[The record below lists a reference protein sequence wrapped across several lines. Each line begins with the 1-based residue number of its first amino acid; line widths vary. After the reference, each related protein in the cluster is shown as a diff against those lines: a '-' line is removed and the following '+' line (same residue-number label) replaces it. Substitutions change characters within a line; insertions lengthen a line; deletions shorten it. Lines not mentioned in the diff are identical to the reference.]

1 MKQHLYRLLSVAV
14 IILAL
19 GVTGCSEEDSP
30 AASTP
35 AKPTVPQ
42 TSFTGPNTTSSN
54 EFVQQAKFSSSFFNV
69 YGEMFKSFASLPGT
83 QNGNVWTYS
92 ETQNGLTVKVTTTL
106 LANGSYTWSIE
117 MNGLYTDDDTTIQVN
132 NWKAFEGT
140 SSADGKTG
148 TWRMYNYNTA
158 TPILDMNWAT
168 DAAGIE
174 TGSMSFYDKGMKI
187 SQVDIVNNPN
197 GSGSLTNYVKG
208 SAAIYKNMEVLWN
221 ADGTGSYKIYNEA
234 GAITEQGTF

>member
-1 MKQHLYRLLSVAV
+1 MKFNLNRFFSIAI

-35 AKPTVPQ
+35 TKPTVPQ
-42 TSFTGPNTTSSN
+42 TSFTGPNTASTN

-117 MNGLYTDDDTTIQVN
+117 MNGLYTDEDTTIQVT

-148 TWRMYNYNTA
+148 TWRMYNYNTT

-168 DAAGIE
+168 SSTGVE
-174 TGSMSFYDKGMKI
+174 TGSMSFYDNGTKI
-187 SQVDIVNNPN
+187 TQTDIVNNPN
-197 GSGSLTNYVKG
+197 GSGSLTSYVKG
-208 SAAIYKNMEVLWN
+208 ATSLYKSMEVMWN
-221 ADGTGSYKIYNEA
+221 ADGTGTYKIYNEA
-234 GAITEQGTF
+234 GAVTEQGTF